1 MQNAKSVDDYIKKEK
16 SWPAELKKLREI
28 MLATPLEETI
38 KWGAPCYTYNG
49 KNVVGLV
56 GFKDWFT
63 LWFHQGALLK
73 DEEKVLIN
81 AQDGKTKA
89 LRQWRMTSAKDIK
102 PSTIKA
108 YVKEAISIVDEGRE
122 LKPDRAKR
130 LVVGPELKAA
140 FAKDKKADVAFKS
153 LKPGLKREY
162 ADYIKDAKQ
171 AATKDRRIAKILPM
185 IKKGVGLNDKYK

>member
-63 LWFHQGALLK
+63 LWFHLGALLK
-73 DEEKVLIN
+73 
-81 AQDGKTKA
+81 
-89 LRQWRMTSAKDIK
+89 
-102 PSTIKA
+102 
-108 YVKEAISIVDEGRE
+108 
-122 LKPDRAKR
+122 
-130 LVVGPELKAA
+130 
-140 FAKDKKADVAFKS
+140 
-153 LKPGLKREY
+153 
-162 ADYIKDAKQ
+162 
-171 AATKDRRIAKILPM
+171 
-185 IKKGVGLNDKYK
+185 